1 MFFFFFLE
9 GGVFVG
15 GSRTRFYFS
24 TFADIN
30 KKDFAYSYQQEDA
43 MPTVS
48 ALGALIALIVAIF
61 LILKKVSP
69 AYGMLAGAL
78 VGGLVGGADL
88 SQTVSL
94 MIGGAQG
101 ITTAVMR
108 ILAAG
113 VLAGVLIE
121 SGAANTIAE
130 TITNKLGE
138 TRALLAL
145 ALATLIL
152 TAVGVFIDVAVIT
165 VSPIALALARRTDLS
180 KPAILLAMIGGGKA
194 GNLMSPNPNAIAAA
208 DTFHLPLTSVMM
220 AGIIPAIFGL
230 ILTYFLAKRLRNKGS
245 RVSAQEVVVVETQNL
260 PSFLTALVAPLVAI
274 FLLALRPL
282 ADIKVDPLI
291 ALPLGGLIG
300 ALCMGKLRQANN
312 YAISGLG
319 KMAPVAIMLLGTG
332 ALAGIIANSGMKDVL
347 IEGLKHSGLPS
358 YILAPISGALMS
370 LATASTTAGTA
381 VASNVFSST
390 LLELGVSSLAGA
402 AMIHAGATVFDHM
415 PHGSFFHATGGSVNM
430 DMKERLKLIPYES
443 AVGLIM
449 TIVST
454 LIFGV
459 FN

>member
-1 MFFFFFLE
+1 M
-9 GGVFVG
+9 
-15 GSRTRFYFS
+15 T
-24 TFADIN
+24 
-30 KKDFAYSYQQEDA
+30 
-43 MPTVS
+43 TVS
-48 ALGALIALIVAIF
+48 AIGALVALIVAIF

-69 AYGMLAGAL
+69 AYGMLVGAL
-78 VGGLVGGADL
+78 VGGLIGGADL

-121 SGAANTIAE
+121 SGAANSIAE

-145 ALATLIL
+145 ALATMIL
-152 TAVGVFIDVAVIT
+152 TAVGVFVDVAVIT
-165 VSPIALALARRTDLS
+165 VSPIALALSRRSDLS
-180 KPAILLAMIGGGKA
+180 KAAILLAMIGGGKA
-194 GNLMSPNPNAIAAA
+194 GNIMSPNPNAIAAA

-220 AGIIPAIFGL
+220 AGIIPALFGL
-230 ILTYFLAKRLRNKGS
+230 ILTYFLAKRLINKGS
-245 RVSAQEVVVVETQNL
+245 KVTDKEVIVLETQNL

-274 FLLALRPL
+274 LLLALRPL
-282 ADIKVDPLI
+282 FDIKVDPLI

-300 ALCMGKLRQANN
+300 ALCMGKLRNIN
-312 YAISGLG
+312 SYAINGLS
-319 KMAPVAIMLLGTG
+319 KMTPVAIMLLGTG
-332 ALAGIIANSGMKDVL
+332 ALAGIIANSGLKEVL
-347 IEGLKHSGLPS
+347 IQGLEHSGLPS
-358 YILAPISGALMS
+358 YILAPISGVLMS

-430 DMKERLKLIPYES
+430 DIKERLKLIPYES
-443 AVGLIM
+443 VVGLMM
-449 TIVST
+449 TMVST

-459 FN
+459 FKF